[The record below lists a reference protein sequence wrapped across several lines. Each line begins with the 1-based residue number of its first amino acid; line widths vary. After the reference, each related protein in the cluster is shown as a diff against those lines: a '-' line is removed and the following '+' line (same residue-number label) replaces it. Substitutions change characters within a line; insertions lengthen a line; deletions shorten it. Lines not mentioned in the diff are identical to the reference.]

1 MVGQLVVVVVVE
13 QREEATGLR
22 LVVVQLEKVV
32 VGKEA
37 QLGELVAAEKIQ
49 KEMIP
54 ALEL

>member
-1 MVGQLVVVVVVE
+1 MVVVVVE

>member
-1 MVGQLVVVVVVE
+1 MVGQLVVVVVE
-13 QREEATGLR
+13 QREEAIGLR

>member
-37 QLGELVAAEKIQ
+37 QLGELVAAEKTQ